1 MNKKIIVFICILS
14 FLVPFIPHFDFVVRA
29 DNLPSTS
36 EDYAQWIEDNF
47 YESNGILMPKTLA
60 PLYMKINWALT
71 DAGYV
76 LKDPVSCVVDSLQ
89 SATNLQLLTKQNLM
103 DYGQTINYDYSSLSQ
118 NIVNNSFSYVE
129 NLTPYNIYTVL
140 HKSDLLSLFSPHN
153 SEVTK
158 WLSNLNIDFQD
169 SNFVYWFGWDSGML
183 SSGADNNGFQIM
195 KVPLSF
201 FNNYCMYF
209 NQDIPDNFFNADN
222 FFFNHSALT
231 PNFDADKM
239 FSLWCASSNSAGTI
253 PNSLTFSNGFYD
265 GTLTGIILRDSSYDW
280 NLSGSFNIRTNNVN
294 GVFTLPSYY
303 YFQDNWLYGQFY
315 SLMGSF
321 FIVPDSVD
329 KFSFMIFRDYQSLY
343 DFYNGQCSV
352 YKFDSNLNIPEGAD
366 IDYSRLYDIIS
377 NQISHSTGNLTD
389 VINGLAT
396 DYLQQQIDLLHDIN
410 NALND
415 GTGQSWLRRIYGLLD
430 YNFPL
435 TLQAFE
441 DLQQA
446 IQNISLSGGG
456 SDLTHI
462 NRVLDEINDK
472 LGFMIEEPLTNADIE
487 DMNDLKNLASQKF
500 PFCVFSDIVAISV
513 ILNQTPEQPHW
524 QIPLKLPG
532 SESVNNIEV
541 DLSWYEDV
549 RDLVQGVFIFIF
561 IVGLLALSVKVFSAL
576 KS

>member
-1 MNKKIIVFICILS
+1 MNKKFIVFICILS
-14 FLVPFIPHFDFVVRA
+14 LLVPFLPQFDFVVRA
-29 DNLPSTS
+29 EDLPSTS
-36 EDYAQWIEDNF
+36 EDFAQWVDDNF
-47 YESNGILMPKTLA
+47 YEVNGFLRPKTQA

-89 SATNLQLLTKQNLM
+89 SATNLQLLTKQNLI

-129 NLTPYNIYTVL
+129 NQTPYNIYTVL
-140 HKSDLLSLFSPHN
+140 HKSDLLSLFSPRN
-153 SEVTK
+153 TEVNK
-158 WLSNLNIDFQD
+158 WLSNLNIDSQD
-169 SNFVYWFGWDSGML
+169 SNFVYWFGWDSGLL

-201 FNNYCMYF
+201 FNNYCLYF
-209 NQDIPDNFFNADN
+209 NQSIPDNFFNADN

-231 PNFDADKM
+231 PNFDLDKM
-239 FSLWCASSNSAGTI
+239 FSLWCASSNNVGTI
-253 PNSLTFSNGFYD
+253 PNTLTFSNGFYD
-265 GTLTGIILRDSSYDW
+265 GSMSGIFLRDSSYDW
-280 NLSGSFNIRTNNVN
+280 TFSGSFNLRTNNVN
-294 GVFTLPSYY
+294 GVFSLPSYY
-303 YFQDNWLYGQFY
+303 YFQDNWLYGQIY

-343 DFYNGQCSV
+343 DFYNGQCPV
-352 YKFDSNLNIPEGAD
+352 YKFDTNLNLPEGAD

-377 NQISHSTGNLTD
+377 NQISHSSGNLCD
-389 VINGLAT
+389 VINGVAS

-415 GTGQSWLRRIYGLLD
+415 GNGQSWLRRIYGILD

-446 IQNISLSGGG
+446 IENISISGGG

-462 NRVLDEINDK
+462 NRVLDEINSK

>member
-1 MNKKIIVFICILS
+1 MNKKLIAFICILS
-14 FLVPFIPHFDFVVRA
+14 LLVPFLPQFDFVVRA
-29 DNLPSTS
+29 DSLPSAS
-36 EDYAQWIEDNF
+36 EDFAQWIDDNF
-47 YESNGILMPKTLA
+47 YESDYGVLRPKSQA
-60 PLYMKINWALT
+60 PLYMKVNWALT

-103 DYGQTINYDYSSLSQ
+103 DYGQSINYDYSTLSNNVVYNSISYAQEYVPYYIFRTMTCTEFLNMIPFTLSSIGIERNYGYQEAYSKLQIINTKLNSDSVCLFRLNGNTFFSATANYNAILKDDFLNNFMYCLNLSDFVPTDSKQYYTDGITPLNNYLPVGVWWCDGQSSLS
-118 NIVNNSFSYVE
+118 
-129 NLTPYNIYTVL
+129 
-140 HKSDLLSLFSPHN
+140 
-153 SEVTK
+153 
-158 WLSNLNIDFQD
+158 
-169 SNFVYWFGWDSGML
+169 
-183 SSGADNNGFQIM
+183 
-195 KVPLSF
+195 
-201 FNNYCMYF
+201 
-209 NQDIPDNFFNADN
+209 
-222 FFFNHSALT
+222 
-231 PNFDADKM
+231 
-239 FSLWCASSNSAGTI
+239 
-253 PNSLTFSNGFYD
+253 SLTFDKLNNTTASYTVNNTIFSNYAFADPY
-265 GTLTGIILRDSSYDW
+265 
-280 NLSGSFNIRTNNVN
+280 NLLNGSV
-294 GVFTLPSYY
+294 VL
-303 YFQDNWLYGQFY
+303 
-315 SLMGSF
+315 
-321 FIVPDSVD
+321 VPDSAQN
-329 KFSFMIFRDYQSLY
+329 FDYICFKSLQECLLFG
-343 DFYNGQCSV
+343 DGESPV
-352 YKFDSNLNIPEGAD
+352 YHFNSDLNIPEGAD

-377 NQISHSTGNLTD
+377 TEVSHSSGN
-389 VINGLAT
+389 VINTINGVANN
-396 DYLQQQIDLLHDIN
+396 YLQQQLELLHDIN

-415 GTGQSWLRRIYGLLD
+415 GNGQSWLRRIYGLLD

-441 DLQQA
+441 DLDQA
-446 IQNISLSGGG
+446 IQNISISGGG

-549 RDLVQGVFIFIF
+549 RGLVQGVFIFIF